1 MSENVE
7 DVIVQISVAGNA
19 ETGKTTFCHRL
30 LNNVSYRNENDY
42 APTIGLDFM
51 ATKYTFPSSL
61 KAKVHIWDFSGKQS
75 YNGII
80 CSYFASCC
88 ASIFFCDVTNKSS
101 VEDLYKWYDTLEK
114 KIGRRIQSYPVIVVG
129 NITEL
134 AKHNDLLDESKKQ
147 THKSAFQKYIRDSK
161 KMLVKPEQKLI
172 DYTTL
177 AKGFANRYGL
187 VYVDLDMREYG
198 NVQLVWNTL
207 MQSIYNLLLIR
218 RTNLPGIEYKERKT
232 ISVDESNKTN
242 VMLLQNKPTPCCSI
256 L

>member
-1 MSENVE
+1 M
-7 DVIVQISVAGNA
+7 
-19 ETGKTTFCHRL
+19 
-30 LNNVSYRNENDY
+30 
-42 APTIGLDFM
+42 
-51 ATKYTFPSSL
+51 
-61 KAKVHIWDFSGKQS
+61 
-75 YNGII
+75 
-80 CSYFASCC
+80 
-88 ASIFFCDVTNKSS
+88 
-101 VEDLYKWYDTLEK
+101 
-114 KIGRRIQSYPVIVVG
+114 G